1 VLAATQSLG
10 CAILFSRRCVSVA
23 GVEEKLGQ
31 TIDDDV
37 QGRDLQTFV
46 VIVTAVHGMM
56 LARMA

>member
-1 VLAATQSLG
+1 
-10 CAILFSRRCVSVA
+10 VA